1 MTDNSNEQAILTS
14 DLKGLPVSENFYLRS
29 KLMGYNSIL
38 DIIETPVNVLL
49 SKEDFS
55 YNYLGEL
62 VTLLKSHNIL
72 HKLQPLPGSS
82 SY

>member
-1 MTDNSNEQAILTS
+1 MTESTSEQAILTS
-14 DLKGLPVSENFYLRS
+14 NLKDLAVSENFYLRS
-29 KLMGYNSIL
+29 KLMGYTSIS
-38 DIIETPVNVLL
+38 DIVETPVNVLL
-49 SKEDFS
+49 GKEDFN

-62 VTLLKSHNIL
+62 VKLLKFHNIL